1 MEKAILKY
9 IENFIELSEKNKKQQ
24 QKTTQDC
31 WQSQKEYWLQYNQKL
46 YSSALVAYEVP
57 F

>member
-9 IENFIELSEKNKKQQ
+9 IENFIELSEKKQQQQ